1 MITYLHDV
9 IKVLVPSGCHPLP
22 IDPLGLHHWLPLRD
36 VHRPIP
42 IGVEVRQ
49 EISIGAHPPTCVH
62 WILMI
67 LGDGSELGLLGVLD
81 EHLVGSLHRCM
92 DLQGS
97 SFSLWS
103 EGGEF

>member
-1 MITYLHDV
+1 
-9 IKVLVPSGCHPLP
+9 
-22 IDPLGLHHWLPLRD
+22 
-36 VHRPIP
+36 
-42 IGVEVRQ
+42 
-49 EISIGAHPPTCVH
+49 
-62 WILMI
+62 MI